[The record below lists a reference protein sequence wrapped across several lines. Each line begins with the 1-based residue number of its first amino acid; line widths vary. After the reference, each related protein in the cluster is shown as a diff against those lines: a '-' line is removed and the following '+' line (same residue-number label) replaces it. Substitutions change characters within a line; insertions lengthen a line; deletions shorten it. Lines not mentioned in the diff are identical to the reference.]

1 VVVDDDPAV
10 RDSTAVILE
19 QAGHKVYAFES
30 GAALVNAGVPCD
42 TDVILLDLLMPG
54 LSGLDTLR
62 LLQAHPDLPPVIV
75 LTGHGDVPSA
85 VDAMKLG
92 AAEFLEKPYPMR
104 QLLELVATVER
115 SPDGTADESGQRRD
129 ALEKVARLTMRQ
141 REILKGIALGEASKN
156 TAHRLG
162 LSVRTVE
169 AYRGHV
175 FERLGVR
182 GMADAVRIAV
192 LAGLVDA

>member
-1 VVVDDDPAV
+1 
-10 RDSTAVILE
+10 
-19 QAGHKVYAFES
+19 
-30 GAALVNAGVPCD
+30 
-42 TDVILLDLLMPG
+42 
-54 LSGLDTLR
+54 
-62 LLQAHPDLPPVIV
+62 
-75 LTGHGDVPSA
+75 
-85 VDAMKLG
+85 
-92 AAEFLEKPYPMR
+92 
-104 QLLELVATVER
+104 VER